1 MHIQSVLYISKMSG
15 IAAAVTTLATLS
27 AMKFINT
34 GDKMIDN
41 TLNVIMG
48 ILVASLMT
56 FLQRPEVYNWIVY
69 NCWDRPKD
77 PTQFTASYYKFEED
91 NNIITIYP
99 RLNIYETNE
108 IINSWF
114 NKCYKVTESSSLNNP
129 IYLYLIQNGYPVY
142 VLLFGGG
149 VSKDIHIYCQ
159 NKSAL
164 STVYTDI
171 QTKIQEMMKK
181 KTNVKDTRQ
190 KLYLTNT
197 TTKEMFEF
205 KSYISERKTFDKIY
219 YDQKEELVGVLEK
232 FKAGTLYPPSISMD
246 NKLGILLYGP
256 PGTGKTG
263 TISAIANYLKK
274 DIIVINFS
282 EVTTC
287 AQLDFIVHSKNYV
300 NHIFVFDEFDCVLDV
315 LVGKKAGEADS
326 TEPPQEKMN
335 WAELLAVA
343 EKEERAK
350 ILEMM
355 KEGRTKEKK
364 PERITLGYLLQKLDG
379 IEDATGRLI
388 IATTNHPEHI
398 NPALLR
404 PGRFDLKLCLGNCSA
419 QMYEDILTNFFAS
432 GGDNTENLRKRIVE
446 AELPV
451 HRWSPLQVINT
462 ALVEKTL
469 DKTLKKL
476 QG

>member
-1 MHIQSVLYISKMSG
+1 MSG

-41 TLNVIMG
+41 SLNVITG
-48 ILVASLMT
+48 ILVAS
-56 FLQRPEVYNWIVY
+56 FIAILQKDEVYNWIVY

-77 PTQFTASYYKFEED
+77 PTQFTVSYYKFEEKCD
-91 NNIITIYP
+91 SITIYP
-99 RLNIYETNE
+99 QLFIYGTNE

-114 NKCYKVTESSSLNNP
+114 NKCYKVTETSSSKIP
-129 IYLYLIQNGYPVY
+129 VYLYLIQNGYPVY
-142 VLLFGGG
+142 VILFGVS

-159 NKSAL
+159 NKSVL
-164 STVYTDI
+164 STVYIDI
-171 QTKIQEMMKK
+171 QTKIVKLLEKK
-181 KTNVKDTRQ
+181 PNVKDTRQ

-197 TTKEMFEF
+197 TIKEMFEF

-274 DIIVINFS
+274 DIITINFS

-287 AQLDFIVHSKNYV
+287 AQLDFIVHSKNYA

-315 LVGKKAGEADS
+315 LVGKKPTHSE
-326 TEPPQEKMN
+326 TEEPPQEKTN

-388 IATTNHPEHI
+388 IATTNHPENI
-398 NPALLR
+398 NPTLLR

-419 QMYEDILTNFFAS
+419 QMYEDILTNFFANGNNS
-432 GGDNTENLRKRIVE
+432 TETLRKMITDAV
-446 AELPV
+446 LPV

-469 DKTLKKL
+469 EKTLKKL
-476 QG
+476 QV